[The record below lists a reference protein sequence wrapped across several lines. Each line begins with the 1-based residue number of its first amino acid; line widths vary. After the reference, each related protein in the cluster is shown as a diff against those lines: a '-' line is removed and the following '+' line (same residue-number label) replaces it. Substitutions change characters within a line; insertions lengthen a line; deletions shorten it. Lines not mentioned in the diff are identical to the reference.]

1 MKKLLLLL
9 LFSIQI
15 FAQKFTQTEINRF
28 QQQAK
33 NVEIIRD
40 TWGVPHIYGKS
51 DADAVFGLL
60 YAQCEDDF
68 KRVEMNYIEKLGR
81 LSEIK
86 GEKELYND
94 LQIRLLI
101 DSVDA
106 IADYKKAEPWLK
118 KLLNAYAD
126 GINFYLLKHPET
138 KPALLTRFQPWYP
151 LLWTD
156 GSIGAISTADIR
168 NDEIKNFYSKQEGKI
183 NEVDEDMTNLTSK
196 RRSPQP
202 PLLEERG
209 SKLTNTPLRIRDMNS
224 ADNIFSENERTNA
237 PLSLRRGA
245 GGEVSWQDF
254 QQTGSNGFAIAPKLT
269 ESGKSILYIN
279 PHTTFY
285 FRPEVQVVSEEGL
298 NAYGAVTWGQ
308 MFVYQGFNQYCG
320 WMHTSNN
327 VDVADMYAE
336 KILKKNGKLFYEY
349 DGKLRPVT
357 QKKII
362 LKYLENGTS
371 KTIIITAYYT
381 HHGPVMAKRD
391 GKWISLRSYNRA
403 MASLI
408 QSWKRTKAKGLE
420 DYKKV
425 MDIKANTS
433 NNTVFADNQ
442 GNIAYWHGNYVPIRD
457 PKYNWGKVVDGSTSK
472 TEWKGLHPVEE
483 TVHSYNPVNGWLQNC
498 NSTPYTA
505 AGENSPKKSDYRPYM
520 APDGENFRG
529 INAMR
534 VLNREKNYTIDKVI
548 ATGYDTYLSA
558 FEILVPAMIKSFEAN
573 VQPTDSLYALL
584 NEPIS
589 VLKNWDYRAS
599 ESSVATTLAIETAQK
614 MNPIITRVYVEEG
627 ELDQVE
633 NTKKFAATASKEE
646 LLLPLLKTVNDL
658 KTKFGKWQMPW
669 GELNRFQRLTGNM
682 QEKYDDDL
690 PSLGIGRASALWG
703 CLPSFNSKY
712 AEGAK
717 KRYGVGGNSFICAVE
732 FGEKIKAK
740 SLLAGGNS
748 GDKNSKHF
756 ADQAQMY
763 QQGKF
768 KDVLFY
774 REDVLKNVEKLYHPG
789 E

>member
-1 MKKLLLLL
+1 MKKFFLLLI
-9 LFSIQI
+9 FFPVHI
-15 FAQKFTQTEINRF
+15 FAQKFSSSEINRF
-28 QQQAK
+28 QKQAK

-40 TWGVPHIYGKS
+40 TWGIPHIYGKS

-118 KLLNAYAD
+118 NLLNAYAD
-126 GINFYLLKHPET
+126 GINFYLHKHPET

-156 GSIGAISTADIR
+156 GSIGAISTADIK
-168 NDEIKNFYSKQEGKI
+168 NDEIKNFYSKNQNSGML
-183 NEVDEDMTNLTSK
+183 NAVDKDMT
-196 RRSPQP
+196 
-202 PLLEERG
+202 
-209 SKLTNTPLRIRDMNS
+209 MN
-224 ADNIFSENERTNA
+224 RPNA
-237 PLSLRRGA
+237 
-245 GGEVSWQDF
+245 WQDF

-279 PHTTFY
+279 PHVTFY

-336 KILKKNGKLFYEY
+336 KVSKKNGKLMYEY
-349 DGKLRPVT
+349 NGKLRSII
-357 QKKII
+357 QKKIV
-362 LKYLENGTS
+362 LKYLENS
-371 KTIIITAYYT
+371 VLKEKIITAYYT

-391 GKWISLRSYNRA
+391 GRWLSLKSYNRS
-403 MASLI
+403 MTSLI
-408 QSWKRTKAKGLE
+408 QSWRRTKAKGFE

-425 MDIKANTS
+425 MDLKANTS

-442 GNIAYWHGNYVPIRD
+442 GNIAYWHGNYIPIRSLN
-457 PKYNWGKVVDGSTSK
+457 YNWGKVVDGTTSK
-472 TEWKGLHPVEE
+472 TEWKGLHSVEE

-498 NSTPYTA
+498 NSTPYTV
-505 AGENSPKKSDYRPYM
+505 AGENSPKKSDYPSYM

-529 INAMR
+529 INAVR
-534 VLNREKNYTIDKVI
+534 VLNQEKKYTIDKVI
-548 ATGYDTYLSA
+548 TAGYDTYLSA
-558 FEILVPAMIKSFEAN
+558 FEILVPAIIKSFESN
-573 VQPTDSLYALL
+573 VQPSDSLYALL
-584 NEPIS
+584 NEPIAI
-589 VLKNWDYRAS
+589 LKKWDYRAS
-599 ESSVATTLAIETAQK
+599 ESSVATTLAIETAQR
-614 MNPIITRVYVEEG
+614 MNSMITKVYVEEG
-627 ELDQVE
+627 EMDQVST
-633 NTKKFAATASKEE
+633 TKKFAATASKED

-658 KTKFGKWQMPW
+658 KTKFGKWQLQW
-669 GELNRFQRLTGNM
+669 GEINRFQRLTGNM
-682 QEKYDDDL
+682 QEKYDDNL
-690 PSLGIGRASALWG
+690 PSLAMGNASALWG

-712 AEGAK
+712 TEGAK
-717 KRYGVGGNSFICAVE
+717 KRYGVGGNSFVCAVE
-732 FGEKIKAK
+732 FGERIKAK
-740 SLLAGGNS
+740 SLLAGGAS

-756 ADQAQMY
+756 TDQAQMY

-774 REDVLKNVEKLYHPG
+774 KEDVLKNVERRYWVG

>member
-1 MKKLLLLL
+1 MQKALIIFLLPI
-9 LFSIQI
+9 SI
-15 FAQKFTQTEINRF
+15 FAQKLNQTDLIRC
-28 QQQAK
+28 QKQAN

-40 TWGVPHIYGKS
+40 TWGIPHIYGKT

-81 LSEIK
+81 LAEVNGQK
-86 GEKELYND
+86 DMYND

-126 GINFYLLKHPET
+126 GINFYLHKHPET
-138 KPALLTRFQPWYP
+138 KPALLTHFQPWYP

-156 GSIGAISTADIR
+156 GSIGAISTADIK
-168 NDEIKNFYSKQEGKI
+168 NDEIKNFYSKSDGKI
-183 NEVDEDMTNLTSK
+183 NEVDEDMT
-196 RRSPQP
+196 
-202 PLLEERG
+202 
-209 SKLTNTPLRIRDMNS
+209 MNH
-224 ADNIFSENERTNA
+224 NE
-237 PLSLRRGA
+237 L
-245 GGEVSWQDF
+245 WQDF

-269 ESGKSILYIN
+269 ESGKAILYIN

-336 KILKKNGKLFYEY
+336 KISKKNGKLMYEY
-349 DGKLRPVT
+349 DGKFRPVT
-357 QKKII
+357 QKKIL
-362 LKYLENGTS
+362 LKYLENGVL
-371 KTIIITAYYT
+371 KDKIITTYYT

-391 GKWISLRSYNRA
+391 GKWISLRSYNRS

-408 QSWKRTKAKGLE
+408 QSWKRTKAKGFE

-442 GNIAYWHGNYVPIRD
+442 GNIAYWHGNYVPVRD
-457 PKYNWGKVVDGSTSK
+457 TKYNWGKVVDGTTSK
-472 TEWKGLHPVEE
+472 TEWKGLHPVAE

-498 NSTPYTA
+498 NSSPFTV

-529 INAMR
+529 INAVK

-548 ATGYDTYLSA
+548 AAGYDTYLSV
-558 FEILVPAMIKSFEAN
+558 FEILVPAMIKSFETN
-573 VQPTDSLYALL
+573 VQPTDSLYSLL
-584 NEPIS
+584 NEPITT
-589 VLKNWDYRAS
+589 LKNWDYRAS
-599 ESSVATTLAIETAQK
+599 ENSTATTLAIETAQK
-614 MNPIITRVYVEEG
+614 MNPMITRVYVEEG

-633 NTKKFAATASKEE
+633 NTKKFAKTASKED

-690 PSLGIGRASALWG
+690 PSLPVGRASALWG

-712 AEGAK
+712 SEGAK

-756 ADQAQMY
+756 SDQAQMY

-774 REDVLKNVEKLYHPG
+774 REDVLKNVERTYKPG